1 MQAARATRKG
11 VHGLFIKYSWIS
23 CTKRGSTCNELW
35 ISLAGG
41 MRRAISRGKI
51 PQSLLSLIAQ
61 GRQAFAQYRRRMK
74 ETL

>member
-1 MQAARATRKG
+1 
-11 VHGLFIKYSWIS
+11 
-23 CTKRGSTCNELW
+23 
-35 ISLAGG
+35 